1 MSDLMEK
8 VARGIDPVIWTMID
22 YTEADTKASK
32 VHADGVAH
40 ERDKSLTRARAAIK
54 TVAEW
59 LKDDLGTEFCAT
71 GEMLHIKLL
80 AQLEAKP

>member
-54 TVAEW
+54 AVAEHL
-59 LKDDLGTEFCAT
+59 LKTTEYCDWRAA
-71 GEMLHIKLL
+71 EKLL